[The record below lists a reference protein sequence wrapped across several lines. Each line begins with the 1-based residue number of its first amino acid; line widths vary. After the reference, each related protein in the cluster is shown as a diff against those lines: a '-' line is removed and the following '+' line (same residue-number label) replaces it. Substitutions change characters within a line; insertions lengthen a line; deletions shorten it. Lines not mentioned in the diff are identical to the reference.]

1 MGEAVKRLPL
11 FDGRVA
17 MVERFEENMGRYTY
31 ISLEQVKDY
40 LSISSNTQDARL
52 SNIISYATGVVEH
65 YIGQEILANNYT
77 EIFDGG
83 KSSVFVSR
91 LPLNNVYQVTE
102 FNGVEHVT
110 LADTTTIGTPID
122 SSDDDASFT
131 FYNGARVN
139 AKIKKFGSSSLALN
153 ADAYISTTP
162 VPEQMQ
168 FEESDFTVE
177 LFVRVDEPTL
187 QDNVLVSF
195 NTDTS
200 NYMQFRLANQYGL
213 AFEANIDGSATTIQG
228 ANTDI
233 ESQQFAKRRWAHVA
247 LTRDLENERI
257 YLHYNGNTVADAA
270 FAESNL
276 SFTTNVEIGTSFAGY
291 IDELKV
297 SDSAQYVSD
306 FVPPQY
312 RHRPDDDTV
321 LLLHFDEK
329 QNATNTKDSH
339 NEINEYSFSRDK
351 GEITRDTGAVG
362 IRGTYPTIRN
372 SYPAMTLSGPPSFQ
386 PFPSGVRVTYRA
398 GYEADQVPLD
408 IQMATLDFI
417 KLLYKQDQ
425 EKKGFS
431 FEGESGDRYPLA
443 GNFPPHIRRILD
455 LYRIID

>member
-1 MGEAVKRLPL
+1 
-11 FDGRVA
+11 

-52 SNIISYATGVVEH
+52 SNIVSYATGVVEH
-65 YIGQEILANNYT
+65 YIGQEVLANNYV
-77 EIFDGG
+77 ELFDGG

-110 LADTTTIGTPID
+110 LADPTTIGTPID
-122 SSDDDASFT
+122 SSNDDTSFT
-131 FYNGARVN
+131 FYNGARIN
-139 AKIKKFGSSSLALN
+139 SKIKKFGSSSLSLDN
-153 ADAYISTTP
+153 NSYISTTP
-162 VPEQMQ
+162 VPAQLQ
-168 FEESDFTVE
+168 FEEADFTVE
-177 LFVRVDEPTL
+177 MFVRVDKPTL
-187 QDNVLVSF
+187 QDNVLVAF
-195 NTDTS
+195 NTDAS
-200 NYMQFRLANQYGL
+200 NYMQFKLANQYGL
-213 AFEANIDGSATTIQG
+213 AFEANIDGSLTTIQG
-228 ANTDI
+228 SNTDV
-233 ESQQFAKRRWAHVA
+233 EAQQFAKRRWAHVA
-247 LTRDLENERI
+247 LTRSLENERI
-257 YLHYNGNTVADAA
+257 YLHYNGNTIANSS
-270 FAESNL
+270 FAENNLTFTSNI
-276 SFTTNVEIGTSFAGY
+276 EIGTTFAGY
-291 IDELKV
+291 VDELKI
-297 SDSAQYVSD
+297 SDVAQYSSD
-306 FVPPQY
+306 FVAPVY
-312 RHRPDDDTV
+312 RHRPDSDSV

-329 QNATNTKDSH
+329 QNATSTKDAH

-362 IRGTYPTIRN
+362 IRGSYPTIRN
-372 SYPAMTLSGPPSFQ
+372 NYPALTLSGPPSFQ

-398 GYEADQVPLD
+398 GYETDQVPYD